1 MSNKHIYNKVIG
13 LALAVLTFA
22 ACSDTWND
30 HFEDKGKDMKDYTLW
45 EGITQNSNLSN
56 FAKVILGCGF
66 DKSLS
71 SSQVFT
77 VFAPTNEHFSAQ
89 EADELI
95 AAFNAEKGKV
105 NINDNTVVKEFI
117 HNHIAMYNHS
127 IYETTNDSLLMM
139 NGKKIKLTT
148 STFGNSTIL
157 TKNEL
162 YSNGVLFTID
172 GKADYAPNIFEYLRK
187 DADLD
192 SVTNFFYSDHFYRHE
207 FIPGRS
213 IPGGIVDGKTVYL
226 DSVFVQRNDLFD
238 FLNAELNE
246 EDSTYWM
253 VAPTNAAWKELLD
266 EYQPYFNYDD
276 QVKFRDSMVYTL
288 PRLAIMEGTIF
299 SRTLNTDAHLT
310 DSALS
315 TNAARTYVSRRY
327 SWGNNNLHYYQYG
340 GISAT
345 NTQKPFGPNGV
356 FNGTENVPCTN
367 GQVMKTDNWRI
378 NKLNTFYQW
387 IIIEAEDRGS
397 IKEVSKTEDSKT
409 KEEVGTIIPVT
420 RRVMNNNPF
429 YGKVWDDG
437 YVEFVEATNN
447 TRLQHSVTFNIEDV
461 LSNIG
466 YDIYLVTAPA
476 LANDSNA
483 TEAQRLPTRLHCEMN
498 YHNQK
503 GTTETVVFGDSITT
517 TRDEVNYLLLAE
529 DFKFPCCTY
538 GLIEAEPQVTLTI
551 TTNVGRKETDTFTKT
566 MMIDCIMLVPHGIA
580 IVDEERFTIE
590 PHGDGD
596 IFYWLK
602 K

>member
-1 MSNKHIYNKVIG
+1 MSTKHIYNKVIG

-30 HFEDKGKDMKDYTLW
+30 HFESKGKDMKDYTLW
-45 EGITQNSNLSN
+45 EGISQNSNLSN
-56 FAKVILGCGF
+56 FAKVIQGCGF

-89 EADELI
+89 EAEELI

-105 NINDNTVVKEFI
+105 NINENITVKEFI
-117 HNHIAMYNHS
+117 HNHIAMYNYS

-172 GKADYAPNIFEYLRK
+172 GKADFAPNIFEYLHK

-253 VAPTNAAWKELLD
+253 VAPTNTAWKELLD

-276 QVKFRDSMVYTL
+276 QVNFRDSMVYTL

-299 SRTLNTDAHLT
+299 SRTLNTDTHLT

-327 SWGNNNLHYYQYG
+327 SWGSNNLHYYQYG

-356 FNGTENVPCTN
+356 FNGTENVLCTN

>member
-1 MSNKHIYNKVIG
+1 MITSNICNKVLG

-30 HFEDKGKDMKDYTLW
+30 HFENKGKDMKDYTIW
-45 EGITQNSNLSN
+45 EGISQNSNLSN
-56 FAKVILGCGF
+56 FAKVIQACGF

-89 EADELI
+89 DADELI
-95 AAFNAEKGKV
+95 AAYNAEKGKV
-105 NINDNTVVKEFI
+105 NEEDNTVIKEFV

-127 IYETTNDSLLMM
+127 IYEASNDTLMMM
-139 NGKKIKLTT
+139 NGKRVRLST
-148 STFGNSTIL
+148 SSFGNSPIL

-172 GKADYAPNIFEYLRK
+172 GKAEFAPNIFEYLRK

-192 SVTNFFYSDHFYRHE
+192 SVSSFFYNSHLYHHE

-213 IPGGIVDGKTVYL
+213 IPGGIIDGKTYYL
-226 DSVFVQRNDLFD
+226 DSVFIQRNDLFD
-238 FLNAELNE
+238 VLWADLNE

-253 VAPTNAAWKELLD
+253 VVPTNTEWKKLLD
-266 EYQPYFNYDD
+266 EYQPYFNYDN
-276 QVKFRDSMVYTL
+276 QVKFRDSMAYTS
-288 PRLAIMEGTIF
+288 PRLAIMNGTIF

-315 TNAARTYVSRRY
+315 TNAAETYVSRRFD
-327 SWGNNNLHYYQYG
+327 WGNNNLHYYQYG
-340 GISAT
+340 GVSAT
-345 NTQKPFGPNGV
+345 NTQKPFGPEGI
-356 FNGTENVPCTN
+356 FTGTENIQCTN

-378 NKLNTFYQW
+378 NKLNSFYQW
-387 IIIEAEDRGS
+387 IIVEAEDRGS
-397 IKEVSKTEDSKT
+397 IKEVSKYTDSKT
-409 KEEVGTIIPVT
+409 NEEVGTVTPIT
-420 RRVMNNNPF
+420 RRVLNNNHF
-429 YGKVWDDG
+429 YGKVWGDAF
-437 YVEFVEATNN
+437 VEFEEATNEGQI
-447 TRLQHSVTFNIEDV
+447 QHAVTFNIEDV

-483 TEAQRLPTRLHCEMN
+483 TDAQRLPTQLNCELS
-498 YHNQK
+498 YHNQEGEPQK
-503 GTTETVVFGDSITT
+503 QRLIEKYATNP
-517 TRDEVNYLLLAE
+517 DEVDYILLAE
-529 DFKFPCCTY
+529 DFKFPCSSW
-538 GLIEAEPQVTLTI
+538 GLTETEPQVTLTVS
-551 TTNVGRKETDTFTKT
+551 TNVARKGKTWTKT
-566 MMIDCIMLVPHGIA
+566 LRIDCVMLVPHGIA

-596 IFYWLK
+596 TYYWLK